1 LEQFRCV
8 RDNALLGHGAIAEFL
23 GASSSR
29 RARFFKTQYKPT
41 SSYQLG
47 YLVKKESLFEVI

>member
-1 LEQFRCV
+1 V
-8 RDNALLGHGAIAEFL
+8 YGAIADFL
-23 GASSSR
+23 GASFNG
-29 RARFFKTQYKPT
+29 RASFFKTQYKPT

>member
-1 LEQFRCV
+1 LE
-8 RDNALLGHGAIAEFL
+8 HGAIADFL
-23 GASSSR
+23 GASLSR

-47 YLVKKESLFEVI
+47 YLVKKEPLFEVI